1 MNELR
6 WSEKL
11 MAPNQIP
18 KYCNKYGKMMTS
30 NEFIHA
36 YLRNLMSDR
45 QLNLLHPRFKLALR
59 QNIKVVG
66 STSGKRGSQRRIV
79 TYKFRFAKRK
89 LLKSLKP
96 KILY

>member
-1 MNELR
+1 MR
-6 WSEKL
+6 K
-11 MAPNQIP
+11 
-18 KYCNKYGKMMTS
+18 T
-30 NEFIHA
+30 EFVNA

-66 STSGKRGSQRRIV
+66 NKSGKQGGQRNIV
-79 TYKFRFAKRK
+79 TYKFRLAKRK

-96 KILY
+96 KIPTEIAD